1 MESFSL
7 QAQLIGFSA
16 IVGSWISYGSFG
28 MPIKTKRVVEANVNP
43 IVYQGYKSVTVFI
56 LCWLVLTTEVSDNK
70 ASDS

>member
-1 MESFSL
+1 
-7 QAQLIGFSA
+7 
-16 IVGSWISYGSFG
+16 
-28 MPIKTKRVVEANVNP
+28 MPIKTKRVVEANVGEYFVVIYFSFLKSIFCAKVNP